1 MSVGGRSLSGVG
13 RVSPGPE
20 GIASVTPG
28 NDSAA
33 DFDLRG
39 MLVVPAGV
47 PGVAMVSATANAIG
61 AAPASV
67 PLRWRE
73 HVGARDQLAYYSNY
87 GSRTRLPA
95 PRRPRRHPIPPHR
108 AGGGHH

>member
-1 MSVGGRSLSGVG
+1 AV
-13 RVSPGPE
+13 
-20 GIASVTPG
+20 APG
-28 NDSAA
+28 NASRAA
-33 DFDLRG
+33 VGLRG
-39 MLVVPAGV
+39 RLGVPAGI

-87 GSRTRLPA
+87 GSRIDLAAPGGARRYEIPA
-95 PRRPRRHPIPPHR
+95 YD
-108 AGGGHH
+108 GGEGDILRGGWGS